1 MAKKKIAII
10 GVGKIAIDQHLP
22 VIDRSP
28 DFEVA
33 ATVSNRMI
41 RHRDLPVFHTPAEF
55 YKAMPKVELVAIDR
69 GPRRSGAIGQGR
81 LREIPDALA
90 GGRAQGEVA
99 LAARRGDIQRGAV
112 HAGEVDLGDR
122 VAGDGIGR
130 AGVFPLRTRY
140 RSDAHDRG
148 ARQGELHIGRLDR
161 ADVRLLLRDPAIVPS
176 STQRRAGH
184 H

>member
-55 YKAMPKVELVAIDR
+55 YKAMPKVELVAICTPPSVRHHLVREAIDAGKHVLMEKPPTTTISEFDDIVAATDR
-69 GPRRSGAIGQGR
+69 FIARFPQVQGFQLEDMLGTVFFKITPVAISLIDYTVHFGYSE
-81 LREIPDALA
+81 LVTPD
-90 GGRAQGEVA
+90 
-99 LAARRGDIQRGAV
+99 
-112 HAGEVDLGDR
+112 
-122 VAGDGIGR
+122 
-130 AGVFPLRTRY
+130 
-140 RSDAHDRG
+140 
-148 ARQGELHIGRLDR
+148 
-161 ADVRLLLRDPAIVPS
+161 
-176 STQRRAGH
+176 
-184 H
+184 